1 MRISD
6 VGPVGGPDFSRPSAS
21 GGRGR
26 EAHLRPLSR
35 FRPSRRLNRCMESW
49 DRYESP
55 LGPLTLIAA
64 GGRLRRLLFPG
75 EGNGLAAAS
84 RRPRDFAA
92 ARAQLDEYFA
102 RERERFE
109 LPLEPLG
116 SPAQLRIWAAL
127 REIPYGATVSYG
139 ELAERVGRPGE
150 AREIGTAVGQTPLPI
165 LIPCHRVV
173 GADGSLT
180 GYGGGL
186 PRKRALLDLEALT
199 LC

>member
-1 MRISD
+1 MSVAEGTSCWD
-6 VGPVGGPDFSRPSAS
+6 V
-21 GGRGR
+21 
-26 EAHLRPLSR
+26 
-35 FRPSRRLNRCMESW
+35 
-49 DRYESP
+49 YESP
-55 LGPLTLIAA
+55 IGSLTLVAV
-64 GGRLRRLLFPG
+64 GGRLRRVIFPS
-75 EGNGLAAAS
+75 EGGGNAS
-84 RRPRDFAA
+84 ATRAPQEFEA
-92 ARAQLDEYFA
+92 ARAQLAEYFA
-102 RERERFE
+102 REREEFE

-116 SPAQLRIWAAL
+116 SPAQMRVWAELRKV
-127 REIPYGATVSYG
+127 PYGATVSYG

-150 AREIGTAVGQTPLPI
+150 AREVGTIVGRTPLPI

>member
-1 MRISD
+1 MDCWD
-6 VGPVGGPDFSRPSAS
+6 V
-21 GGRGR
+21 
-26 EAHLRPLSR
+26 H
-35 FRPSRRLNRCMESW
+35 
-49 DRYESP
+49 ESP
-55 LGPLTLIAA
+55 IGPLTLVAA
-64 GGRLRRLLFPG
+64 GGRLRRVRFPG
-75 EGNGLAAAS
+75 EGSALAAAGH
-84 RRPRDFAA
+84 RPEEFVD

-102 RERERFE
+102 GEREEFD

-116 SPAQLRIWAAL
+116 SAAQMRVWAELRTV
-127 REIPYGATVSYG
+127 PYGATVSYG
-139 ELAERVGRPGE
+139 ELAERVGRSGE
-150 AREIGTAVGQTPLPI
+150 AREIGTIVGRTPLPI